1 MENQPNENGKDQSRY
16 SVLKK
21 LKESSQ
27 VQDEES
33 SEGLEE
39 KVGKVQELGQEV
51 ALREGPIEG

>member
-33 SEGLEE
+33 SEGLGEE
-39 KVGKVQELGQEV
+39 VGKVQELGQEV